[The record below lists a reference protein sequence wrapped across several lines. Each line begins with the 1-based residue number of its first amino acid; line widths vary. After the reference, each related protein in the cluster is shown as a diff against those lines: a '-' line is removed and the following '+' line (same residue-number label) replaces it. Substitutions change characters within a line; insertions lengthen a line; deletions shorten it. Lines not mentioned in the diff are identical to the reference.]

1 MGLRVVT
8 FKVEEEFLNEID
20 YYSMRLG
27 MTRSEFIRM
36 AIEKMIES
44 IVKEADKPFLRETLI
59 ETVIY

>member
-36 AIEKMIES
+36 AIERMIES
-44 IVKEADKPFLRETLI
+44 IEKDTDKPFLKETLI